1 MHRLIRFVAIQL
13 FALIG
18 LIAWSTVA
26 SAQSASASRLDDI
39 SARGVLRVGTT
50 GDYKPFSFRIGK
62 SNNFIGSDIELA
74 ASLAQALNVKL
85 QLVPTSWPSLM
96 QDFSAGKFDLAISG
110 VSITPE
116 RQKVAQFSIP
126 YLRDG
131 KTPIARCE
139 NSARFQT
146 LAQIDQ
152 ADVRLIVNPG
162 GTNER
167 FAKANAPH
175 AQLTVYPDNVSI
187 FDQIVN
193 QQADLMITDAI
204 ETKLQQHLH
213 PELCAIHPE
222 APFDHSEKAILLPR
236 DAQLQTVINLWLQL
250 SIANGSVQKAM
261 DRWLYFPW
269 GLESLRRAV
278 DERLLLAEAVA
289 RAKWNVQAP
298 IEDLAREEQ
307 VIQAAVKQGAEF
319 NLASNFVESVFRAQI
334 QASKTVQRD
343 LFAKWTAQHAGKF
356 ADAPDLAKTIRPEL
370 DRITTQ
376 LLRSLAVN
384 QAVLVDP
391 ARKNEVLQALG
402 VLDAAELSKTAA
414 EQALAPLLQGGR

>member
-1 MHRLIRFVAIQL
+1 MHRLIRFFAIQL
-13 FALIG
+13 FSLIG

-50 GDYKPFSFRIGK
+50 GDYKPFSFRIGR

-85 QLVPTSWPSLM
+85 QLVSTSWPSLM
-96 QDFSAGKFDLAISG
+96 QDFSAGKFDLVISG
-110 VSITPE
+110 VSITAE

-126 YLRDG
+126 YLNDG

-356 ADAPDLAKTIRPEL
+356 ADAPDLAKIIRPEL

>member
-1 MHRLIRFVAIQL
+1 MHRFIRFFAIQL

-18 LIAWSTVA
+18 LIACSA
-26 SAQSASASRLDDI
+26 AAGAQSSSASRLDDI

-96 QDFSAGKFDLAISG
+96 QDFSAGKFDMAISG

-131 KTPIARCE
+131 KAPIARCE

-187 FDQIVN
+187 FDQIIN
-193 QQADLMITDAI
+193 KQADLMITDAI

-236 DAQLQTVINLWLQL
+236 DAQLQTVINLWMQL
-250 SIANGSVQKAM
+250 SIANGSVQKSM
-261 DRWLYFPW
+261 DRWLDFPW

-278 DERLLLAEAVA
+278 DRRLLLAEAVA
-289 RAKWNVQAP
+289 RAKWNVQAS

-319 NLASNFVESVFRAQI
+319 NLDSNLVESVLRAQI

-343 LFAKWTAQHAGKF
+343 LFAKWAEQHAGKF

-370 DRITTQ
+370 DRITTE
-376 LLRSLAVN
+376 LLRSLAAN
-384 QAVLVDP
+384 QTVLVDP

-402 VLDAAELSKTAA
+402 VLDGAELNKTAA

>member
-1 MHRLIRFVAIQL
+1 MHRLIRFFAIQL
-13 FALIG
+13 FSLIG

-50 GDYKPFSFRIGK
+50 GDYKPFSFRIGR

-85 QLVPTSWPSLM
+85 QLVSTSWPSLM
-96 QDFSAGKFDLAISG
+96 QDFSAGKFDLVISG
-110 VSITPE
+110 VSITAE

-126 YLRDG
+126 YLNDG

-376 LLRSLAVN
+376 LLRSLAAN

-391 ARKNEVLQALG
+391 ARKNEVLQALSI
-402 VLDAAELSKTAA
+402 LDAAELSKTAA